1 MTSLRKTLLL
11 AAAGTLVLTA
21 CAETADQSG
30 DAQDGSSAGES
41 GGVADSLTVGTTDV
55 VHGLDPAA
63 TWDLGSAVLHGQVY
77 RWLLTSEPGSTEP
90 VPDIAESAEF
100 TAPNEY
106 TVTLREGLTFANGN
120 ELSASDVKFS
130 FDRLVGINDP
140 NGPAQLL
147 ADLESVETPNEAT
160 VVFTLKSDNNVL
172 WPQILTSP
180 AGYVLD
186 EESFPADEIATDA
199 DIVDANPFAGPYS
212 MKNYS
217 ANQHAVMTRNESY
230 DGLLGEAKTKD
241 VTFQYYTDASNLK
254 LDIEQGDIDVAY
266 RTLGSTAVA
275 DLDSKEDVEVH
286 LGPGAELRFF
296 VFNFETAPYG
306 VDTEEADADKALA
319 VRQAVADLIDREAL
333 STDVYKETYQPV
345 YSVVPAGLEGASE
358 PYRDLYGDGDGGPDP
373 QRAEDRLEA
382 AGVETPITL
391 NLQYNNDHYGESAA
405 DEYAMIKSQLEAD
418 GLFAVNLQ
426 STVWSEYVS
435 AFQNDEYPLYQLG
448 WFSDFPDAD
457 NYTNL
462 VYGSD
467 SSESQLG
474 KANEDAATNEAIQS
488 SRVATDP
495 GERVALLGQAQQS
508 LAEYLPIVPLL
519 QGQDIIIARSNIEG
533 VSETQDASFRFRVG
547 LLSKSD

>member
-1 MTSLRKTLLL
+1 MISLRKTLLL

-30 DAQDGSSAGES
+30 AEPSGAATGSAGGS
-41 GGVADSLTVGTTDV
+41 DALTVGTTDV

-63 TWDLGSAVLHGQVY
+63 TWDLGSAVLHGQIY

-90 VPDIAESAEF
+90 VPDLAESAEF

-106 TVTLREGLTFANGN
+106 TVTLREGQTFANGN
-120 ELSASDVKFS
+120 DLTASDVKFS

-147 ADLESVETPNEAT
+147 ADLESVETPDDFT
-160 VVFTLKSDNNVL
+160 VVFRLRSENNVL

-180 AGYVLD
+180 AGYILD
-186 EESFPADEIATDA
+186 EESFPADEIASDA

-212 MKNYS
+212 MTNYS
-217 ANQHAVMTRNESY
+217 ANQHAVMTRNEAY
-230 DGLLGEAKTKD
+230 DGILGAAKTKN
-241 VTFQYYTDASNLK
+241 VTFQYYADASNLK
-254 LDIEQGDIDVAY
+254 LDIEQGDVDVAY
-266 RTLGSTAVA
+266 RTLGATAVA
-275 DLDSKEDVEVH
+275 DLDSKDDVEVY

-306 VDTEEADADKALA
+306 AETDDPDPDKALA

-333 STDVYKETYQPV
+333 ATEVYKETYQPV
-345 YSVVPAGLEGASE
+345 YSVVPAGLEGATE
-358 PYRDLYGDGDGGPDP
+358 PYRDLYGDGAGGPDP
-373 QRAEDRLEA
+373 QRAEERLEA
-382 AGVETPITL
+382 AGVETPVTL

-418 GLFAVNLQ
+418 GLFTVNLQ

-474 KANEDAATNEAIQS
+474 KANEDAATNKAIEA

-495 GERVALLGQAQQS
+495 AERNTLLGQAQQS

-533 VSETQDASFRFRVG
+533 VDKTQDASFRFRVG
-547 LLSKSD
+547 LLSKTD